1 MDDTISLQGEG
12 YHSVLATHPVTRES
26 FKQFL
31 HDTERAVPHAL
42 AQPDP
47 GSRSVTYVSQVDA
60 LAYCHWQGKRDGRAY
75 RLPAVCELQEL
86 ADELGQQGATSD
98 LWAHE
103 HGERPEVIGGLKPV
117 WLCEWTQETE
127 VIEQT
132 GDRVPRTLG
141 SIFYPPWL
149 REGNS
154 PSHAQAHLA
163 ADEGYSFVTF
173 RLVYDLQG
181 TGRICQPGADLST
194 TEDIE
199 DAAAEPGTT

>member
-1 MDDTISLQGEG
+1 MDDTITLQGEG

-26 FKQFL
+26 YKQFL
-31 HDTERAVPHAL
+31 HDTKRAVPHAL
-42 AQPDP
+42 AQPEP
-47 GSRSVTYVSQVDA
+47 GSRPVTYVSQVDA
-60 LAYCHWQGKRDGRAY
+60 LAYCQWQGKRDGRAY

-127 VIEQT
+127 VIEQA
-132 GDRVPRTLG
+132 GDRAPRALG

-149 REGNS
+149 REGNT
-154 PSHAQAHLA
+154 PGHAQAHLA
-163 ADEGYSFVTF
+163 ADQGYSFVTF
-173 RLVYDLQG
+173 RLVYDPQG
-181 TGRICQPGADLST
+181 TGRVCQPGADLLGT
-194 TEDIE
+194 GDIE
-199 DAAAEPGTT
+199 NTAARPGTT

>member
-1 MDDTISLQGEG
+1 MDDTITLQGEG
-12 YHSVLATHPVTRES
+12 YHSVLARHPVTRES
-26 FKQFL
+26 YKQFL
-31 HDTERAVPHAL
+31 HDTKRDVPHAL
-42 AQPDP
+42 ALVEP
-47 GSRSVTYVSQVDA
+47 GSRPVTYVSQVDA
-60 LAYCHWQGKRDGRAY
+60 LAYCNWQGKRDGRAY
-75 RLPAVCELQEL
+75 RLPTICELQEL
-86 ADELGQQGATSD
+86 AGELGQQGTASD
-98 LWAHE
+98 IWAHE

-127 VIEQT
+127 IIEQA
-132 GDRVPRTLG
+132 GDREPRALG

-149 REGNS
+149 REGNA
-154 PSHAQAHLA
+154 PGRAQAHLA

-181 TGRICQPGADLST
+181 TGRICQPGADLLG

>member
-1 MDDTISLQGEG
+1 MDDTITLQGEG

-26 FKQFL
+26 YKQFL
-31 HDTERAVPHAL
+31 HDSGRAVPRAL
-42 AQPDP
+42 AQTES

-60 LAYCHWQGKRDGRAY
+60 FAYCNWQGKRDGRAY

-98 LWAHE
+98 VWAHE
-103 HGERPEVIGGLKPV
+103 HGERPEVVGGLKPV

-127 VIEQT
+127 VIGQA
-132 GDRVPRTLG
+132 GDHAPRVLG

-149 REGNS
+149 REGNA
-154 PSHAQAHLA
+154 PGRAQAHLA

-173 RLVYDLQG
+173 RLVYDP
-181 TGRICQPGADLST
+181 TGSGRVCQPDADLLG

-199 DAAAEPGTT
+199 DAAGPGKT

>member
-31 HDTERAVPHAL
+31 HDTKRAVPHAL
-42 AQPDP
+42 AQPEA
-47 GSRSVTYVSQVDA
+47 GSRPITYVSQVDA
-60 LAYCHWQGKRDGRAY
+60 LAYCRWQGGRDGRTY
-75 RLPAVCELQEL
+75 RLPTVCELQEL
-86 ADELGQQGATSD
+86 AAEIGQQGTASD
-98 LWAHE
+98 VWAHE

>member
-1 MDDTISLQGEG
+1 MDDTITLQGEG

-26 FKQFL
+26 YKQFL
-31 HDTERAVPHAL
+31 HDTKRAVPHAL
-42 AQPDP
+42 AQPEP
-47 GSRSVTYVSQVDA
+47 GSRPVTYVSQVDA

-127 VIEQT
+127 VIEQA
-132 GDRVPRTLG
+132 GDRAPRALG

-149 REGNS
+149 REGNT
-154 PSHAQAHLA
+154 PGHAQAHLA
-163 ADEGYSFVTF
+163 ADQGYSFVTF
-173 RLVYDLQG
+173 RLVYDPQG
-181 TGRICQPGADLST
+181 TGRVCQPGADLLGT
-194 TEDIE
+194 GDIE
-199 DAAAEPGTT
+199 NAAAKPGTT

>member
-1 MDDTISLQGEG
+1 MDDTITLQGEG

-26 FKQFL
+26 YKQFL
-31 HDTERAVPHAL
+31 HDTKRAVPHAL
-42 AQPDP
+42 AQPEP
-47 GSRSVTYVSQVDA
+47 GSRPVTYVSQVDA

-98 LWAHE
+98 VWAHE

-127 VIEQT
+127 VIEQA
-132 GDRVPRTLG
+132 GDRVPRALG

-149 REGNS
+149 REGNA
-154 PSHAQAHLA
+154 PGHAQAHLA

-173 RLVYDLQG
+173 RLVYDPQG
-181 TGRICQPGADLST
+181 TGRVCQPGADLLGT
-194 TEDIE
+194 GDIE
-199 DAAAEPGTT
+199 NAAAKPGTT

>member
-1 MDDTISLQGEG
+1 MDDTITLQGEG

-26 FKQFL
+26 YKQFL
-31 HDTERAVPHAL
+31 HDTKRAVPHAL

-47 GSRSVTYVSQVDA
+47 GSRPVTYVSQVDA

-127 VIEQT
+127 VIEQA
-132 GDRVPRTLG
+132 GDRAPRALG

-149 REGNS
+149 REGNT
-154 PSHAQAHLA
+154 PGHAQAHLA
-163 ADEGYSFVTF
+163 ADQGYSFVTF
-173 RLVYDLQG
+173 RLVYDPQG
-181 TGRICQPGADLST
+181 TGRVCQPGADLLGT
-194 TEDIE
+194 GDIE
-199 DAAAEPGTT
+199 NAAAKPGTT